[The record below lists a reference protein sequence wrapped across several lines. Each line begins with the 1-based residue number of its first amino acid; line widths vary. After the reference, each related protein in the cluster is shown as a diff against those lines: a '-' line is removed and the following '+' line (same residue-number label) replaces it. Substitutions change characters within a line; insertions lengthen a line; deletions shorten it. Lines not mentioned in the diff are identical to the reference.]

1 MINSLILVAAGS
13 GSRMQASL
21 NKLLLT
27 CEGHPLIYYTLRN
40 VFKSHLLSELVIV
53 TKPEERPVFESIVS
67 SIPHRVKVLFAQ
79 GGEDRAGSVKNGFS
93 LVSKDSDKVLVHDG
107 ARPLVDGETI
117 DEAFQAISEENPAVA
132 VGVPCIDTIKK
143 VEEGRIV
150 ETPERSSLF
159 RAQTPQGALTG
170 LFQRAVDFLARGGT
184 FTDDASVLE
193 KLGVP
198 VQLIPGKE
206 KFFKVTT
213 PEDMERLGQMLQ
225 KDRCPFRVGQGYDIH
240 RFDDSRP
247 LHLGGLK
254 ISDTGGLLG
263 HSDADVLLHAIMDA
277 LLGACGLP
285 DIGHYF
291 PDTDDRFEGA
301 DSSRLLAEVKKI
313 IENEGYTVGNIDS
326 TVIAEKPKLAQ
337 YIPAMKERIAG
348 ILDISPMDVGIK
360 ATTNEKLGAVGRRE
374 GIAAMASAIVFRRS
388 N

>member
-1 MINSLILVAAGS
+1 
-13 GSRMQASL
+13 MQASL

-67 SIPHRVKVLFAQ
+67 SIPHRVKVLFAK

-93 LVSKDSDKVLVHDG
+93 LVSRNSDKVLVHDG

-117 DEAFQAISEENPAVA
+117 DEAFRAISDENPAVA

-143 VEEGRIV
+143 VEEGHIV
-150 ETPERSSLF
+150 ETPERSTLF
-159 RAQTPQGALTG
+159 RAQTPQGALTD
-170 LFQRAVDFLARGGT
+170 LFQRAVDFLSKGGT

-206 KFFKVTT
+206 RFFKVTT
-213 PEDMERLGQMLQ
+213 PEDMERLGQMLR

-247 LHLGGLK
+247 LYLGGLK

-263 HSDADVLLHAIMDA
+263 YSDADVLLHAIMDA

-301 DSSRLLAEVKKI
+301 DSSRLLAEVKEI
-313 IENEGYTVGNIDS
+313 IEKEGYAVGNIDS

-348 ILDISPMDVGIK
+348 ILDILPMDVGIK